1 MIYNGDCLDVM
12 KTIEDHSVDM
22 VLCDLPYG
30 VTQNKWD
37 IIIPFDKMWLA
48 LDKICKETCAIVL
61 FADGMFC
68 AELMLSNKKM
78 WRYNIIWDKIIPS
91 GFLNANKMP
100 LRSHEEICVFYKK
113 LPTYNPQKVLGNKSH
128 SKGNK
133 NNYKNNNY
141 GKFDFVDNTETLGN
155 MKYPKSILSFS
166 KPHPSISV
174 HPTQKPVE
182 LLEYLIKTY
191 SNEGDTILDFTMGS
205 GSTGVACKNI
215 NRKFIGIEKDEK
227 YFNIAKERIENK
239 IEIDGFFE

>member
-1 MIYNGDCLDVM
+1 MLYNDDCLEIM
-12 KTIEDHSVDM
+12 KNLPDKSVDM

-37 IIIPFDKMWLA
+37 NVIPFDKMWTL
-48 LDKICKETCAIVL
+48 LNRICKETCAMVF

-78 WRYNIIWDKIIPS
+78 WRYNLIWDKIIPS

-113 LPTYNPQKVLGNKSH
+113 LPTYNPQKILGNKSH

-133 NNYKNNNY
+133 KDSYTNNNY
-141 GKFDFVDNTETLGN
+141 GKFKFVDNSETLGN

-215 NRKFIGIEKDEK
+215 NREFIGIEKEEK
-227 YFNIAKERIENK
+227 YFKIAKERIEH
-239 IEIDGFFE
+239 EIDNFIE

>member
-1 MIYNGDCLDVM
+1 MIYKGDCLEIM
-12 KTIEDHSVDM
+12 KTIKDHTIDM

-78 WRYNIIWDKIIPS
+78 WRYNLIWDKIIPS

-133 NNYKNNNY
+133 KVIRIIIMENLN
-141 GKFDFVDNTETLGN
+141 LL
-155 MKYPKSILSFS
+155 I
-166 KPHPSISV
+166 I
-174 HPTQKPVE
+174 QKH
-182 LLEYLIKTY
+182 
-191 SNEGDTILDFTMGS
+191 
-205 GSTGVACKNI
+205 
-215 NRKFIGIEKDEK
+215 
-227 YFNIAKERIENK
+227 
-239 IEIDGFFE
+239 